1 MDTEFSYVILN
12 LKRVLF
18 LSLLLVISFTLN
30 VPRRF
35 FNSFYYKDETHSAEK
50 ELPIE
55 KILVGFRV
63 VLHACVQLVTD

>member
-1 MDTEFSYVILN
+1 LN
-12 LKRVLF
+12 A
-18 LSLLLVISFTLN
+18 
-30 VPRRF
+30 PRRF
-35 FNSFYYKDETHSAEK
+35 FKKIYYKDETHSAEK